1 MKYSCPSQTT
11 WKLAVNVLLN
21 VLQIGLPIAR
31 QHASDFI
38 GIWADLAN
46 CLEAFLFPNTRLS
59 PNATLEDQQ
68 FDEALDVKVV
78 EVIRDSILPFA
89 GQMPK
94 EFVLQIVSILN
105 KGSIHSATSDSP
117 VGNIKP
123 IKNYIIFAFTI
134 INLNSA
140 IGKNTQTSVTYTD
153 STRKLREEFARSCFE
168 TLLQFSFLGPK
179 GNPNLFIQSTGHGSV
194 SEVGLVNKLAVTSL
208 LQRFHEVVI
217 KYVEDEKLSG
227 KCPLPRHRMG
237 EISFVLQA
245 LATLASSLKKVPPE
259 TVEDGVWDQLISL
272 YPHLVDCT
280 LSNCAQ
286 VNRSL
291 REVLHEYKDL
301 LSPPHHSKNHTKLIV
316 NGT

>member
-1 MKYSCPSQTT
+1 CSFFFQTLKVLLCAKYACPQQST

-21 VLQIGLPIAR
+21 VLQIGLPVAR
-31 QHASDFI
+31 LHGKILIDTDLSNQLLFIRVAADFI

-46 CLEAFLFPNTRLS
+46 CLEGFLFPSTKLS
-59 PNATLEDQQ
+59 PNASLEDQQ
-68 FDEALDVKVV
+68 LDESLDVKVV
-78 EVIRDSILPFA
+78 EVIRDSILPYA

-105 KGSIHSATSDSP
+105 RGSIHSATSDSP
-117 VGNIKP
+117 ID
-123 IKNYIIFAFTI
+123 
-134 INLNSA
+134 
-140 IGKNTQTSVTYTD
+140 TD

-179 GNPNLFIQSTGHGSV
+179 GNPNLFIQASGAQSTSL
-194 SEVGLVNKLAVTSL
+194 SEIGLVNRLAVASL

-245 LATLASSLKKVPPE
+245 LATLAKSLKKVPSE

-301 LSPPHHSKNHTKLIV
+301 LSPPHHNRKNKVVV